1 MEHMDLRVVKTVD
14 GIEESFLDCLKEVGF
29 PSMTVKIITERARIN
44 RSTFYK
50 HYADK
55 YDLRDKY
62 VDKIIKDFV
71 KNLDVAFVHLKEFTV
86 DSYYGDLR
94 HCLEAF
100 MEKREEYLVLWDDML
115 LGRNVFEEMIDGGV
129 DKLVHEFEKNP
140 DIPKDKKCLFA
151 LYARLFLGNMMVSV
165 RWWFKEGMDVDVD
178 YFTKIMILH
187 MTKGIFPTLKN
198 ENII

>member
-1 MEHMDLRVVKTVD
+1 MMNTDLRVVKTIE
-14 GIEESFLDCLKEVGF
+14 GIEESFLSCLEDIGF
-29 PSMTVKIITERARIN
+29 HGMTVKNITERARIN
-44 RSTFYK
+44 RSTFYR

-62 VDKIIKDFV
+62 VDRLIKDFV
-71 KNLDVAFVHLKEFTV
+71 MNLDVAFVHLKNLSV
-86 DSYYGDLR
+86 DTYHRDLR

-100 MEKREEYLVLWDDML
+100 MKKRREYLVLWSDNL

-129 DKLVHEFEKNP
+129 DKLVHEFERNP
-140 DIPKDKKCLFA
+140 DISDDKRHLYT

-165 RWWFKEGMDVDVD
+165 RWWFREGKDMDVD
-178 YFTKIMILH
+178 YFTRLMILH

-198 ENII
+198 E